1 MHSNNAAVAQWSSTS
16 INFRETK
23 EGDNEFVTATVQDQD
38 FLLFFSVQENEGKSN
53 LIAITGDNSGDRN
66 KLCEKQRK

>member
-1 MHSNNAAVAQWSSTS
+1 
-16 INFRETK
+16 
-23 EGDNEFVTATVQDQD
+23 VTATVQDQD